1 MRASSLVEHRVTV
14 AVAVLLAA
22 AAAAAAARTKNEC
35 HSGDKAALLSIKS
48 AFGNA
53 SYFNSWTPDTPC
65 CEWANVAC
73 DSSSSSSSSTAR
85 RVVAVS
91 FLDDAGLAGPLPGAA
106 IARLTALQ
114 QLVLSNVPGVNG
126 TIPHN
131 LTRLSATLSFLT
143 ITSTGISGPVPPFLS
158 EITALGYLS
167 LSSNKLTGH
176 IPASLGDMP
185 NLYFL
190 DLGSNRL
197 TGTIPPLLL
206 SRAPGDAYLYLSHNR
221 LAGGVPAEFA
231 AVNFW
236 TLDLSHNGL
245 SGDASFLFGANKP
258 LENLDLSSNGFSFN
272 LSAVQLPENLNSLEL
287 SHNDIYGDIPE
298 QVVDLMLEYLNVSY
312 NRLSGTVPAGGNMAW
327 FDQSCFQHNKGLC
340 GTPLPPCKE

>member
-14 AVAVLLAA
+14 VVAVLLAA
-22 AAAAAAARTKNEC
+22 AVAAAAARTKNEC
-35 HSGDKAALLSIKS
+35 HSGDKAALLAIKS

-53 SYFNSWTPDTPC
+53 SFFNSWTPDTPC
-65 CEWANVAC
+65 CEWANVSC
-73 DSSSSSSSSTAR
+73 DSSSSSTAR

-91 FLDDAGLAGPLPGAA
+91 FLNDAGLAGPLPGAA

-114 QLVLSNVPGVNG
+114 QLVLNNVPGVNG
-126 TIPHN
+126 TIPHD

-167 LSSNKLTGH
+167 LSSNSLTGP

-206 SRAPGDAYLYLSHNR
+206 SKGPRRRVPIPLPQQARRRRSRRVRRP
-221 LAGGVPAEFA
+221 AGEP
-231 AVNFW
+231 
-236 TLDLSHNGL
+236 
-245 SGDASFLFGANKP
+245 
-258 LENLDLSSNGFSFN
+258 
-272 LSAVQLPENLNSLEL
+272 QQLEL

-298 QVVDLMLEYLNVSY
+298 QVVHLMLEYLNVSY